1 MRLLL
6 VDDHPLFLEGMC
18 SLLSGRGIQV
28 IATARDGYEA
38 LAAARTLRPDT
49 ILMDLR
55 MPRCDG
61 LTATALIKSE
71 LPGVRI
77 VALTMSAEDADLYQA
92 IRLGASGYLLK
103 TQDTESFFRSLDE
116 VARGEVAL
124 APGLA
129 QRLMVEFSRL
139 AGEARHPDPKPEQE
153 GRESL
158 TPRQAQILTLV
169 GRGLTYKEIGSCL
182 GLAERTVKYHMGEI
196 LATLHLKNRAE
207 AAAYARSHGLD
218 HLG

>member
-1 MRLLL
+1 MKLLL
-6 VDDHPLFLEGMC
+6 VDDHPLFLEGLRN
-18 SLLSGRGIQV
+18 LLNGRGIQV
-28 IATARDGYEA
+28 VGTARDGYEA
-38 LAAARTLRPDT
+38 LAAARDLKPDT

-71 LPGVRI
+71 LPAVR
-77 VALTMSAEDADLYQA
+77 VVVLTMSTDDADLYQA

-103 TQDTESFFRSLDE
+103 TQDTEGFFRSLEE

-129 QRLMVEFSRL
+129 QRLMAEFSRL
-139 AGEARHPDPKPEQE
+139 AAEDRRPDPPPEQDH
-153 GRESL
+153 GGTLS
-158 TPRQAQILTLV
+158 PRQAQVLTLV
-169 GRGLTYKEIGSCL
+169 GRGLTYKEVGSCL

-196 LATLHLKNRAE
+196 LDELHLKNRAE
-207 AAAYARSHGLD
+207 AVAHARAHGLD
-218 HLG
+218 HQS